1 MELEGKVAL
10 VTGAAKRL
18 GRSLALALAGRG
30 AEVAVHYHASEREA
44 HELLAQLK
52 RGGGKPIAVP
62 GDLSR
67 AADVARIVEAAMQA
81 FGRIEILVNSA
92 AVFYRTPF
100 ATLTEADWDRVL
112 GVNLKG
118 PFLLCRRVGEIML
131 RQGRGKILNLADIG
145 GMKIWAEYL
154 PYSVSKAGL
163 IALTQ
168 GLAKALAPAVQ
179 VNAIAP
185 GTVLLPEDTPPE
197 ERERTIRR
205 IPLARL
211 GSPEDIVRAALY
223 LLESDFVT
231 GEVLTVDGGQRL
243 I

>member
-10 VTGAAKRL
+10 VTGGAKRL
-18 GRSLALALAGRG
+18 GRSLALALAERG
-30 AEVAVHYHASEREA
+30 AEVVVHYHASEREA
-44 HELLAQLK
+44 HEVLAQLK
-52 RGGGKPIAVP
+52 RLGGKPIAVS
-62 GDLSR
+62 GDVSR
-67 AADVARIVEAAMQA
+67 AVDIERIVDAAMQA

-92 AVFYRTPF
+92 AVFSRTPF
-100 ATLTEADWDRVL
+100 ATLGEADWDRIL

-118 PFLLCRRVGEIML
+118 PFLLSRCVGEIML
-131 RQGRGKILNLADIG
+131 RQGQGKILNLADIG

-163 IALTQ
+163 IALTR

-185 GTVLLPEDTPPE
+185 GVVLLPEGTPAE
-197 ERERTIRR
+197 ERDRAIRR

-211 GSPEDIVRAALY
+211 GSPEDVVRAALY
-223 LLESDFVT
+223 LLENDFVT
-231 GEVLTVDGGQRL
+231 GEVLSVDGGQRL
-243 I
+243 V

>member
-1 MELEGKVAL
+1 MDLEGKVAL

-18 GRSLALALAGRG
+18 GRSLALALAERG
-30 AEVAVHYHASEREA
+30 AEVAIHYHASERQA
-44 HELLAQLK
+44 HQLLAQLK
-52 RGGGKPIAVP
+52 RAGGKPIAVP
-62 GDLSR
+62 GDVSQ
-67 AADVARIVEAAMQA
+67 AADVDRIVEAAMQA
-81 FGRIEILVNSA
+81 FGRIEILINCA

-145 GMKIWAEYL
+145 GMKVWAEYL

-185 GTVLLPEDTPPE
+185 GAVLLPEDTPPE
-197 ERERTIRR
+197 ERDRALRR
-205 IPLARL
+205 IPLGRL
-211 GSPEDIVRAALY
+211 GSPEDIVRAAVY

-231 GEVLTVDGGQRL
+231 GEVLSVDGGQRL
-243 I
+243 T

>member
-1 MELEGKVAL
+1 L
-10 VTGAAKRL
+10 
-18 GRSLALALAGRG
+18 
-30 AEVAVHYHASEREA
+30 
-44 HELLAQLK
+44 
-52 RGGGKPIAVP
+52 I
-62 GDLSR
+62 
-67 AADVARIVEAAMQA
+67 
-81 FGRIEILVNSA
+81 NCA

-100 ATLTEADWDRVL
+100 ATLTEADWDRVV

-145 GMKIWAEYL
+145 GMKVWAEYL

-185 GTVLLPEDTPPE
+185 GAVLLPEDTSPE
-197 ERERTIRR
+197 DRDRALRR
-205 IPLARL
+205 IPLGRL

-231 GEVLTVDGGQRL
+231 GEVLSVDGGQRL